1 MTYSII
7 AHDPHTHQHGIAV
20 QTCNL
25 AVGMWVPWAEGG
37 VGAVATQAMAER
49 SYGTLGLDLM
59 RGGLP
64 APQALAALLAAD
76 EGRETRQVAII
87 DAQGRVAQFMGARC
101 LPMAGMACGE
111 GFAVQANMM
120 GRDTVWGAMAAAFE
134 AARQAAQGDLADWM
148 LAALEAAQA
157 EGGDMRG
164 QQTAALM
171 VVGPGATGQGA
182 SSKGQGVDGL
192 GLDRRVPLI
201 DLRVDHHPQAVAEM
215 RRLLGLQ
222 RAYDAEYKVGELA
235 AQGAHEEAYA
245 LLHKVLAWAPGE
257 DYLRYLCAVH
267 LAGHLQRMEEA
278 LALLGPLVQRRPI
291 WLDYLRRDMA
301 ANVFGAPGATAALYE
316 AFMAEG
322 YK

>member
-1 MTYSII
+1 
-7 AHDPHTHQHGIAV
+7 
-20 QTCNL
+20 
-25 AVGMWVPWAEGG
+25 
-37 VGAVATQAMAER
+37 
-49 SYGTLGLDLM
+49 
-59 RGGLP
+59 
-64 APQALAALLAAD
+64 
-76 EGRETRQVAII
+76 
-87 DAQGRVAQFMGARC
+87 
-101 LPMAGMACGE
+101 
-111 GFAVQANMM
+111 
-120 GRDTVWGAMAAAFE
+120 AFE
-134 AARQAAQGDLADWM
+134 AARQSAQGDLAGWM

-171 VVGPGATGQGA
+171 VVGPGATGQAA

-245 LLHKVLAWAPGE
+245 LLQNVLAWAPGE

-267 LAGHLQRMEEA
+267 LAGDLQRMEEA
-278 LALLGPLVQRRPI
+278 LALLGPLV
-291 WLDYLRRDMA
+291 
-301 ANVFGAPGATAALYE
+301 
-316 AFMAEG
+316 
-322 YK
+322 